1 MIMDGINLDDDLNDR
16 LNNIRKEHEK
26 EQQKYKDEYNASHAG
41 VLKSKMAAVVAPP
54 LLLGMSV
61 LNHKTPQT
69 AGSLSSNPGD
79 MLPLEPYLVI
89 YRNQKY
95 YPEEP
100 QIGSIQG
107 LPTNSYV
114 KLSNCHGFTKVKD
127 VHIEISCT
135 QDERAEIESLLKQG
149 VIL

>member
-1 MIMDGINLDDDLNDR
+1 MNNETI
-16 LNNIRKEHEK
+16 NNIKQKNEEEQKRREQEHSDAK
-26 EQQKYKDEYNASHAG
+26 KG
-41 VLKSKMAAVVAPP
+41 VLKSEIAAIAAPP
-54 LLLGMSV
+54 ILLGMSA
-61 LNHKTPQT
+61 LEHKTPQT

-100 QIGSIQG
+100 QIGHMQG

-114 KLSNCHGFTKVKD
+114 KLSNCHGYTKVKD

>member
-1 MIMDGINLDDDLNDR
+1 MDSVNLSKNDKVN
-16 LNNIRKEHEK
+16 LSKNSGEAESKLTE
-26 EQQKYKDEYNASHAG
+26 SAG
-41 VLKSKMAAVVAPP
+41 MAMTLGAP
-54 LLLGMSV
+54 LLGAAAAPFLALAGGA
-61 LNHKTPQT
+61 LAHKSPQT

-100 QIGSIQG
+100 QIGHMQG

-127 VHIEISCT
+127 VNIEISCT